1 MFTSRMW
8 LLALAVAPALA
19 SNTARAQSAGEPF
32 SAEQAATTATP
43 IVESIYNFRL
53 IRVSRTA
60 PTTFCQATGWPVLYE
75 DRFDAY
81 SYRTR
86 AVDGR
91 VVETATQKIGT
102 FEACFGVKTLSP
114 FVLNFFAEFD
124 IGTLHIAGVG
134 ECAQQFVNF
143 PVMGASFYNCSQNL
157 SSPGYVGGQLVT
169 STASGPA
176 PIEDSDPNVLGI
188 HETSLAT
195 IRLWRQP

>member
-8 LLALAVAPALA
+8 LLALAVVPALA

-32 SAEQAATTATP
+32 SDKQAATAATP
-43 IVESIYNFRL
+43 IVESIYNFRS

-60 PTTFCQATGWPVLYE
+60 PTVFCQATGWPVLYE
-75 DRFDAY
+75 DTFDAY

-86 AVDGR
+86 AVDGL
-91 VVETATQKIGT
+91 VVETATQKVGA
-102 FEACFGVKTLSP
+102 FKACLGVKTLSP

-124 IGTLHIAGVG
+124 IGELHIVGVG
-134 ECAQQFVNF
+134 ECAQQFANF
-143 PVMGASFYNCSQNL
+143 PVAGAGFYNCIQSL

-169 STASGPA
+169 STATGPA

-188 HETSLAT
+188 HETSFAT
-195 IRLWRQP
+195 IRLWQQP